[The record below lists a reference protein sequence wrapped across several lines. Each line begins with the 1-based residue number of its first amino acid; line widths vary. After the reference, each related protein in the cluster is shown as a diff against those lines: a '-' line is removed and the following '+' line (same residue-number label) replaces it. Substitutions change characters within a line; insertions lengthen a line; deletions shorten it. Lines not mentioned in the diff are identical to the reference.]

1 MKIKRRTIVAGLL
14 ALLVLGC
21 GTQKKIARL
30 SEEEVEI
37 SLPKEAD
44 YLPDN
49 VSGEVFRPADTL
61 YVKGE
66 DGKNVIL
73 LKAVKDSTTGE
84 MVATD
89 VLKAAII
96 TARFRNKAERSG
108 KVDLEFLIKVPEE
121 MLDEKWEMTLNP
133 DMFIQQDSI
142 RLEAVVISGMGHR
155 ARQLKGYERY
165 NKYVDSIVSDTTVYV
180 NRFLLERYIERNIPE
195 LYKYR
200 NDSTYVDDE
209 TFKAFYGVTYDE
221 AGEHYT
227 NQCMRTRNE
236 KKAASKDERF
246 ARYVKAPIL
255 SEGLHLDTV
264 WRADD
269 GDFVYSYLQTVNTRP
284 KLRKIDVVVSGD
296 ISEQGKRIYNIPTTD
311 TLTFYI
317 SSLSTFTKDVVRYKT
332 KVIYRRAEAN
342 MSSLI
347 LFPVGKAE
355 IKPELGNNES
365 EIRTIKQNLR
375 HLLANEVFDL
385 DSIMVT
391 ANASPDGP
399 YRKNADLS
407 ARRANSV
414 STYFDRYMRHVRD
427 SIEHERGFS
436 VDSTGKVQGG
446 KVEAIRFIS
455 RSNAENWD
463 GLDRLMDSDRFTDAN
478 REAYGKYRSIKDPD
492 RRDWLMHREKFYPV
506 LHDSLYP
513 LLRTVVFDFHL
524 HRKGMVKDTVQ
535 TTVIDDVY
543 MDGLQA
549 LKDRDYE
556 KAVEL
561 LGPYKDY
568 NAAVAFLAMD
578 RNYNALEILKK
589 EPRTPEVNYMMA
601 ILHSR
606 LGEMQEAVD
615 CYLEAC
621 REDSSYVARG
631 NLDPEISLLIKTYGL
646 NRQEDLSNE

>member
-1 MKIKRRTIVAGLL
+1 MNYKKISLAGLVL
-14 ALLVLGC
+14 ALLAIGC
-21 GTQKKIARL
+21 ATQRKIARL
-30 SEEEVEI
+30 DEEKVEI
-37 SLPKEAD
+37 NLPKEAD

-49 VSGEVFRPADTL
+49 VSGEVFKPADTL
-61 YVKGE
+61 YVKGD
-66 DGKNVIL
+66 DGGKVIL

-89 VLKAAII
+89 VLKAAVI

-108 KVDLEFLIKVPEE
+108 KVDLEFLIKVPEN

-133 DMFIQQDSI
+133 DMFIQKDSI
-142 RLEAVVISGMGHR
+142 RLDAVVISGKGHR
-155 ARQLKGYERY
+155 LKQLKGYERY
-165 NKYVDSIVSDTTVYV
+165 NKYVESIVRDTSVYV

-195 LYKYR
+195 LYKFR
-200 NDSTYVDDE
+200 SDSSYVDDE

-221 AGEHYT
+221 AVEHYT
-227 NQCMRTRNE
+227 NKCMRSRNE

-246 ARYVKAPIL
+246 ASYVKAPIL
-255 SEGLHLDTV
+255 SEGIRLDTV

-296 ISEQGKRIYNIPTTD
+296 IKEQGKRIYTIPTTD

-332 KVIYRRAEAN
+332 KVVYRRAEAN

-365 EIRTIKQNLR
+365 EIRTIKENLR

-399 YRKNADLS
+399 FRKNADLS

-414 STYFDRYMRHVRD
+414 SNYFDRYMRQVRD
-427 SIEHERGFS
+427 SIETERGLA
-436 VDSTGKVQGG
+436 VDSAGVLSSG
-446 KVEAIRFIS
+446 KVEPIRFIS
-455 RSNAENWD
+455 RSNGENWE
-463 GLDRLMDSDRFTDAN
+463 GLDRMMESEHFSDSDR
-478 REAYGKYRSIKDPD
+478 EAYARLRSIKDPD
-492 RRDWLMHREKFYPV
+492 RRDWLMHREKFYPTV
-506 LHDSLYP
+506 HDSLYP

-535 TTVIDDVY
+535 TTVVDDVY

-615 CYLEAC
+615 CYMEAC
-621 REDSSYVARG
+621 REDRSYVARG

-646 NRQEDLSNE
+646 NRQEDEDNE

>member
-1 MKIKRRTIVAGLL
+1 MNYKKISLAGLVL
-14 ALLVLGC
+14 ALLAIGC
-21 GTQKKIARL
+21 ATQRKIARL
-30 SEEEVEI
+30 DEEKVEI
-37 SLPKEAD
+37 NLPKEAD

-49 VSGEVFRPADTL
+49 VSGEVFKPADTL
-61 YVKGE
+61 YVKGD
-66 DGKNVIL
+66 DGGKVIL

-89 VLKAAII
+89 VLKAAVI

-108 KVDLEFLIKVPEE
+108 KVDLEFLIKVPEN

-133 DMFIQQDSI
+133 DMFIQKDSI
-142 RLEAVVISGMGHR
+142 RLDAVVISGKGHR
-155 ARQLKGYERY
+155 SKQLKGYERY
-165 NKYVDSIVSDTTVYV
+165 NNYVESIVRDTSVYV

-195 LYKYR
+195 LYKFR
-200 NDSTYVDDE
+200 SDSSYVDDE

-221 AGEHYT
+221 AVEHYT
-227 NQCMRTRNE
+227 NKCMRSRNE

-246 ARYVKAPIL
+246 ASYVKAPIL
-255 SEGLHLDTV
+255 SEGIRLDTV

-296 ISEQGKRIYNIPTTD
+296 IKEQGKRIYTIPTTD

-332 KVIYRRAEAN
+332 KVVYRRAEAN

-365 EIRTIKQNLR
+365 EIRTIKENLR

-399 YRKNADLS
+399 FRKNADLS

-414 STYFDRYMRHVRD
+414 SNYFDRYMRQVRD
-427 SIEHERGFS
+427 SIETERGLA
-436 VDSTGKVQGG
+436 VDSAGVLSSG
-446 KVEAIRFIS
+446 KVEPIRFIS
-455 RSNAENWD
+455 RSNGENWE
-463 GLDRLMDSDRFTDAN
+463 GLDRMMESERFSDSDR
-478 REAYGKYRSIKDPD
+478 EAYARLRSIKDPD
-492 RRDWLMHREKFYPV
+492 RRDWLMHREKFYPTV
-506 LHDSLYP
+506 HDSLYP

-535 TTVIDDVY
+535 TTVVDDVY

-615 CYLEAC
+615 CYMEAC
-621 REDSSYVARG
+621 REDRSYVARG

-646 NRQEDLSNE
+646 NRQEDEDNE

>member
-1 MKIKRRTIVAGLL
+1 MNYKKISLAGLVL
-14 ALLVLGC
+14 ALLAIGC
-21 GTQKKIARL
+21 ATQRKIARL
-30 SEEEVEI
+30 DEEKVEI
-37 SLPKEAD
+37 NLPKEAD

-49 VSGEVFRPADTL
+49 VSGEVFKPADTL
-61 YVKGE
+61 YVKGD
-66 DGKNVIL
+66 DGSKVIL
-73 LKAVKDSTTGE
+73 LKAVRDSTTGE

-89 VLKAAII
+89 VLKAAVI

-108 KVDLEFLIKVPEE
+108 KVDLEFLIKVPEN

-133 DMFIQQDSI
+133 DMFIQKDSI
-142 RLEAVVISGMGHR
+142 RLDAVVISGKGHR
-155 ARQLKGYERY
+155 SKQLKGYERY
-165 NKYVDSIVSDTTVYV
+165 NKYVESIVRDTSVYV

-195 LYKYR
+195 LYKFR
-200 NDSTYVDDE
+200 SDSSYVDDE

-221 AGEHYT
+221 AVEHYT
-227 NQCMRTRNE
+227 NKCMRSRNE

-246 ARYVKAPIL
+246 ASYVKAPIL
-255 SEGLHLDTV
+255 SEGIRLDTV

-296 ISEQGKRIYNIPTTD
+296 IKEQGKRIYTIPTTD
-311 TLTFYI
+311 TLAFYI

-332 KVIYRRAEAN
+332 KVVYRRAEAN

-365 EIRTIKQNLR
+365 EIRTIKENLR

-399 YRKNADLS
+399 FRKNADLS

-414 STYFDRYMRHVRD
+414 SNYFDRYMRQVRD
-427 SIEHERGFS
+427 SIETERGLA
-436 VDSTGKVQGG
+436 VDSAGVLSSG
-446 KVEAIRFIS
+446 KVEPIRFIS
-455 RSNAENWD
+455 RSNGENWE
-463 GLDRLMDSDRFTDAN
+463 GLDRMMESERFSDSDR
-478 REAYGKYRSIKDPD
+478 EAYARLRSIKDPD
-492 RRDWLMHREKFYPV
+492 RRDWLMHREKFYPTV
-506 LHDSLYP
+506 HDSLYP

-535 TTVIDDVY
+535 TTVVDDVY

-615 CYLEAC
+615 CYMEAC
-621 REDSSYVARG
+621 REDRSYVARG

-646 NRQEDLSNE
+646 NRQEDEDNE

>member
-1 MKIKRRTIVAGLL
+1 MNYKKISLAGLVL
-14 ALLVLGC
+14 ALLAIGC
-21 GTQKKIARL
+21 ATQRKIARL
-30 SEEEVEI
+30 DEEKVEI
-37 SLPKEAD
+37 NLPKEAD

-49 VSGEVFRPADTL
+49 VSGEVFKPADTL
-61 YVKGE
+61 YVKGD
-66 DGKNVIL
+66 DGSKVIL
-73 LKAVKDSTTGE
+73 LKAVRDSTTGE

-89 VLKAAII
+89 VLKAAVI

-108 KVDLEFLIKVPEE
+108 KVDLEFLIKVPEN

-133 DMFIQQDSI
+133 DMFIQKDSI
-142 RLEAVVISGMGHR
+142 RLDAVVISGKGHR
-155 ARQLKGYERY
+155 SKQLKGYERY
-165 NKYVDSIVSDTTVYV
+165 NKYVESIVRDTSVYV

-195 LYKYR
+195 LYKFR
-200 NDSTYVDDE
+200 SDSSYVDDE

-221 AGEHYT
+221 AVEHYT
-227 NQCMRTRNE
+227 NKCMRSRNE

-246 ARYVKAPIL
+246 ASYVKAPIL
-255 SEGLHLDTV
+255 SEGIRLDTV

-296 ISEQGKRIYNIPTTD
+296 IKEQGKRIYTIPTTD

-332 KVIYRRAEAN
+332 KVVYRRAEAN

-365 EIRTIKQNLR
+365 EIRTIKENLR

-399 YRKNADLS
+399 FRKNADLS

-414 STYFDRYMRHVRD
+414 SNYFDRYMRQVRD
-427 SIEHERGFS
+427 SIETERGLA
-436 VDSTGKVQGG
+436 VDSAGVLSSG
-446 KVEAIRFIS
+446 KVEPIRFIS
-455 RSNAENWD
+455 RSNGENWE
-463 GLDRLMDSDRFTDAN
+463 GLDRMMESERFSDSDR
-478 REAYGKYRSIKDPD
+478 EAYARLRSIKDPD
-492 RRDWLMHREKFYPV
+492 RRDWLMHREKFYPTV
-506 LHDSLYP
+506 HDSLYP

-535 TTVIDDVY
+535 TTVVDDVY

-615 CYLEAC
+615 CYMEAC
-621 REDSSYVARG
+621 REDRSYVARG

-646 NRQEDLSNE
+646 NRQEDEDNE

>member
-1 MKIKRRTIVAGLL
+1 MNYKKISLAGLVL
-14 ALLVLGC
+14 ALLAIGC
-21 GTQKKIARL
+21 ATQRKIARL
-30 SEEEVEI
+30 DEEKVEI
-37 SLPKEAD
+37 NLPKEAD

-49 VSGEVFRPADTL
+49 VSGEVFKPADTL
-61 YVKGE
+61 YVKGD
-66 DGKNVIL
+66 DGSKVIL

-89 VLKAAII
+89 VLKAAVI

-108 KVDLEFLIKVPEE
+108 KVDLEFLIKVPEN

-133 DMFIQQDSI
+133 DMFIQKDSI
-142 RLEAVVISGMGHR
+142 RLDAVVISGKGHR
-155 ARQLKGYERY
+155 SKQLKGYERY
-165 NKYVDSIVSDTTVYV
+165 NKYVESIVRDTSVYV

-195 LYKYR
+195 LYKFR
-200 NDSTYVDDE
+200 SDSSYVDDE

-221 AGEHYT
+221 AVEHYT
-227 NQCMRTRNE
+227 NKCMRSRNE

-246 ARYVKAPIL
+246 ASYVKAPIL
-255 SEGLHLDTV
+255 SEGIRLDTV

-296 ISEQGKRIYNIPTTD
+296 IKEQGKRIYTIPTTD

-332 KVIYRRAEAN
+332 KVVYRRAEAN

-365 EIRTIKQNLR
+365 EIRTIKENLR

-399 YRKNADLS
+399 FRKNADLS

-414 STYFDRYMRHVRD
+414 SNYFDRYMRQVRD
-427 SIEHERGFS
+427 SIETERGLA
-436 VDSTGKVQGG
+436 VDSAGVLSSG
-446 KVEAIRFIS
+446 KVEPIRFIS
-455 RSNAENWD
+455 RSNGENWV
-463 GLDRLMDSDRFTDAN
+463 GLDRMMESERFSDSDR
-478 REAYGKYRSIKDPD
+478 EAYARLRSIKDPD
-492 RRDWLMHREKFYPV
+492 RRDWLMHREKFYPTV
-506 LHDSLYP
+506 HDSLYP

-535 TTVIDDVY
+535 TTVVDDVY

-615 CYLEAC
+615 CYMEAC
-621 REDSSYVARG
+621 REDRSYVARG

-646 NRQEDLSNE
+646 NRQEDEDNE

>member
-1 MKIKRRTIVAGLL
+1 
-14 ALLVLGC
+14 
-21 GTQKKIARL
+21 
-30 SEEEVEI
+30 
-37 SLPKEAD
+37 
-44 YLPDN
+44 
-49 VSGEVFRPADTL
+49 
-61 YVKGE
+61 
-66 DGKNVIL
+66 
-73 LKAVKDSTTGE
+73 
-84 MVATD
+84 
-89 VLKAAII
+89 
-96 TARFRNKAERSG
+96 
-108 KVDLEFLIKVPEE
+108 

-133 DMFIQQDSI
+133 DMFIQKDSI
-142 RLEAVVISGMGHR
+142 RLDAVVISGKGHR
-155 ARQLKGYERY
+155 SKQLKGYERY
-165 NKYVDSIVSDTTVYV
+165 NKYVESIVRDTSVYV

-195 LYKYR
+195 LYKFR
-200 NDSTYVDDE
+200 SDSSYVDDE

-227 NQCMRTRNE
+227 NKCLRSRNE

-246 ARYVKAPIL
+246 ASYVKAPIL
-255 SEGLHLDTV
+255 SEGIRLDTV

-296 ISEQGKRIYNIPTTD
+296 IKEQGKRIYTIPTTD

-332 KVIYRRAEAN
+332 KVVYRRAEAN

-365 EIRTIKQNLR
+365 EIRTIKENLR

-399 YRKNADLS
+399 FRKNADLS

-414 STYFDRYMRHVRD
+414 SNYFDRYMRQVRD
-427 SIEHERGFS
+427 SIETERGLA
-436 VDSTGKVQGG
+436 VDSAGVLSSG
-446 KVEAIRFIS
+446 KVEPIRFIS
-455 RSNAENWD
+455 RSNGENWE
-463 GLDRLMDSDRFTDAN
+463 GLDRMMESESFSDSDR
-478 REAYGKYRSIKDPD
+478 EAYARLRSIKDPD
-492 RRDWLMHREKFYPV
+492 RRDWLMHREKFYPTV
-506 LHDSLYP
+506 HDSLYP

-535 TTVIDDVY
+535 TTVVDDVY

-615 CYLEAC
+615 CYMEAC
-621 REDSSYVARG
+621 REDRSYVARG

-646 NRQEDLSNE
+646 NRQEDEDNE

>member
-1 MKIKRRTIVAGLL
+1 MNYKKISLAGLVL
-14 ALLVLGC
+14 ALLAIGC
-21 GTQKKIARL
+21 ATQRKIARL
-30 SEEEVEI
+30 DEEKVEI
-37 SLPKEAD
+37 NLPKEAD

-49 VSGEVFRPADTL
+49 VSGEVFKPADTL
-61 YVKGE
+61 YVKGD
-66 DGKNVIL
+66 DGSKVIL
-73 LKAVKDSTTGE
+73 LKAVRDSTTGE

-89 VLKAAII
+89 VLKAAVI

-108 KVDLEFLIKVPEE
+108 KVDLEFLIKVPEN

-133 DMFIQQDSI
+133 DMFIQKDSI
-142 RLEAVVISGMGHR
+142 RLDAVVISGKGHR
-155 ARQLKGYERY
+155 SKQLKGYERY
-165 NKYVDSIVSDTTVYV
+165 NKYVESIVRDTSVYV

-195 LYKYR
+195 LYKFR
-200 NDSTYVDDE
+200 SDSSYVDDE

-221 AGEHYT
+221 AVEHYT
-227 NQCMRTRNE
+227 NKCMRSRNE

-246 ARYVKAPIL
+246 ASYVKAPIL
-255 SEGLHLDTV
+255 SEGIRLDTV

-296 ISEQGKRIYNIPTTD
+296 INEQGKRIYTIPTTD

-332 KVIYRRAEAN
+332 KVVYRRAEAN

-365 EIRTIKQNLR
+365 EIRTIKENLR

-399 YRKNADLS
+399 FRKNADLS

-414 STYFDRYMRHVRD
+414 SNYFDRYMRQVRD
-427 SIEHERGFS
+427 SIETERGLA
-436 VDSTGKVQGG
+436 VDSAGVLSSG
-446 KVEAIRFIS
+446 KVEPIRFIS
-455 RSNAENWD
+455 RSNGENWE
-463 GLDRLMDSDRFTDAN
+463 GLDRMMESERFSDSDR
-478 REAYGKYRSIKDPD
+478 EAYARLRSIKDPD
-492 RRDWLMHREKFYPV
+492 RRDWLMHREKFYPTV
-506 LHDSLYP
+506 HDSLYP

-535 TTVIDDVY
+535 TTVVDDVY

-615 CYLEAC
+615 CYMEAC
-621 REDSSYVARG
+621 REDRSYVARG

-646 NRQEDLSNE
+646 NRQEDEDNE

>member
-1 MKIKRRTIVAGLL
+1 MNYKIISLAGLVL
-14 ALLVLGC
+14 ALLAIGC
-21 GTQKKIARL
+21 ATQRKIARL
-30 SEEEVEI
+30 DEEKVEI
-37 SLPKEAD
+37 NLPKEAD

-49 VSGEVFRPADTL
+49 VSGEVFKPADTL
-61 YVKGE
+61 YVKGD
-66 DGKNVIL
+66 DGGKVIL

-89 VLKAAII
+89 VLKAAVI

-108 KVDLEFLIKVPEE
+108 KVDLEFLIKVPEN

-133 DMFIQQDSI
+133 DMFIQEDSI
-142 RLEAVVISGMGHR
+142 RLDAVVISGKGHR
-155 ARQLKGYERY
+155 SKQLKGYERY
-165 NKYVDSIVSDTTVYV
+165 NKYVESIVRDTSVYV

-195 LYKYR
+195 LYKFR
-200 NDSTYVDDE
+200 SDSSYVDDE

-221 AGEHYT
+221 AVEHYT
-227 NQCMRTRNE
+227 NKCLRSRNE

-246 ARYVKAPIL
+246 ASYVKAPIL
-255 SEGLHLDTV
+255 SEGIRLDTV

-296 ISEQGKRIYNIPTTD
+296 IKEQGKRIYTIPTTD

-332 KVIYRRAEAN
+332 KVVYRRAEAN

-365 EIRTIKQNLR
+365 EIRTIKENLR

-399 YRKNADLS
+399 FRKNADLS

-414 STYFDRYMRHVRD
+414 SNYFDRYMRQVRD
-427 SIEHERGFS
+427 SIETERGLA
-436 VDSTGKVQGG
+436 VDSAGVLSSG
-446 KVEAIRFIS
+446 KVEPIRFIS
-455 RSNAENWD
+455 RSNGENWE
-463 GLDRLMDSDRFTDAN
+463 GLDRMMESERFSDSDR
-478 REAYGKYRSIKDPD
+478 EAYARLRSIKDPD
-492 RRDWLMHREKFYPV
+492 RRDWLMHREKFYPTV
-506 LHDSLYP
+506 HDSLYP

-535 TTVIDDVY
+535 TTVVDDVY

-615 CYLEAC
+615 CYMEAC
-621 REDSSYVARG
+621 REDRSYVARG

-646 NRQEDLSNE
+646 NRQEDEDNE

>member
-1 MKIKRRTIVAGLL
+1 MNYKKISLAGLVL
-14 ALLVLGC
+14 ALLAIGC
-21 GTQKKIARL
+21 ATQRKIARL
-30 SEEEVEI
+30 DEEKVEI
-37 SLPKEAD
+37 NLPKEAD

-49 VSGEVFRPADTL
+49 VSGEVFKPADTL
-61 YVKGE
+61 YVKGD
-66 DGKNVIL
+66 DGGKVIL

-89 VLKAAII
+89 VLKAAVI

-108 KVDLEFLIKVPEE
+108 KVDLEFLIKVPEN

-133 DMFIQQDSI
+133 DMFIQKDSI
-142 RLEAVVISGMGHR
+142 RLDAVVISGKGHR
-155 ARQLKGYERY
+155 SKQLKGYERY
-165 NKYVDSIVSDTTVYV
+165 NKYVESIVRDTSVYV

-195 LYKYR
+195 LYKFR
-200 NDSTYVDDE
+200 SDSSYVDDE

-221 AGEHYT
+221 AVEHYT
-227 NQCMRTRNE
+227 NKCMRSRNE

-246 ARYVKAPIL
+246 ASYVKAPIL
-255 SEGLHLDTV
+255 SEGIRLDTV

-296 ISEQGKRIYNIPTTD
+296 IKEQGKRIYTIPTTD

-332 KVIYRRAEAN
+332 KVVYRRAEAN

-365 EIRTIKQNLR
+365 EIRTIKENLR

-399 YRKNADLS
+399 FRKNADLS

-414 STYFDRYMRHVRD
+414 SNYFDRYMRQVRD
-427 SIEHERGFS
+427 SIETERGLA
-436 VDSTGKVQGG
+436 VDSAGVLSSG
-446 KVEAIRFIS
+446 KVEPIRFIS
-455 RSNAENWD
+455 RSNGENWE
-463 GLDRLMDSDRFTDAN
+463 GLDRMMESDRFTDAD

-492 RRDWLMHREKFYPV
+492 RRDWLMHREKFYPTV
-506 LHDSLYP
+506 HDSLYP

-535 TTVIDDVY
+535 TTVVDDVY

-615 CYLEAC
+615 CYMEAC
-621 REDSSYVARG
+621 REDRSYVARG

-646 NRQEDLSNE
+646 NRQEDEDNE

>member
-1 MKIKRRTIVAGLL
+1 MNYKKISLAGLVL
-14 ALLVLGC
+14 ALLAIGC
-21 GTQKKIARL
+21 ATQRKIARL
-30 SEEEVEI
+30 DEEKVEI
-37 SLPKEAD
+37 NLPKEAD

-49 VSGEVFRPADTL
+49 VSGEVFKPADTL
-61 YVKGE
+61 YVKGD
-66 DGKNVIL
+66 DGGKVIL

-89 VLKAAII
+89 VLKAAVI

-108 KVDLEFLIKVPEE
+108 KVDLEFLIKVPEN

-133 DMFIQQDSI
+133 DMFIQKDSI
-142 RLEAVVISGMGHR
+142 RLDAVVISGKGHR
-155 ARQLKGYERY
+155 SKQLKGYERY
-165 NKYVDSIVSDTTVYV
+165 NKYVESIVRDTSVYV

-195 LYKYR
+195 LYKFR
-200 NDSTYVDDE
+200 SDSSYVDDE

-221 AGEHYT
+221 AVEHYT
-227 NQCMRTRNE
+227 NKCLRSRNE

-246 ARYVKAPIL
+246 ASYVKAPIL
-255 SEGLHLDTV
+255 SEGIRLDTV

-296 ISEQGKRIYNIPTTD
+296 IKEQGKRIYTIPTTD

-332 KVIYRRAEAN
+332 KVVYRRAEAN

-365 EIRTIKQNLR
+365 EIRTIKENLR

-399 YRKNADLS
+399 FRKNADLS

-414 STYFDRYMRHVRD
+414 SNYFDRYMRQVRD
-427 SIEHERGFS
+427 SIETERGLA
-436 VDSTGKVQGG
+436 VDSAGVLSSG
-446 KVEAIRFIS
+446 KVEPIRFIS
-455 RSNAENWD
+455 RSNGENWE
-463 GLDRLMDSDRFTDAN
+463 GLDRMMESERFSDSDR
-478 REAYGKYRSIKDPD
+478 EAYARLRSIKDPD
-492 RRDWLMHREKFYPV
+492 RRDWLMHREKFYPTV
-506 LHDSLYP
+506 HDSLYP

-535 TTVIDDVY
+535 TTVVDDVY

-615 CYLEAC
+615 CYMEAC
-621 REDSSYVARG
+621 REDRSYVARG

-646 NRQEDLSNE
+646 NRQEDEDNE

>member
-1 MKIKRRTIVAGLL
+1 MNYKKISLAGLVL
-14 ALLVLGC
+14 ALLAIGC
-21 GTQKKIARL
+21 ATQRKIARL
-30 SEEEVEI
+30 DEKKVEI
-37 SLPKEAD
+37 NLPKEAD

-49 VSGEVFRPADTL
+49 VSGEVFKPADTL
-61 YVKGE
+61 YVKGD
-66 DGKNVIL
+66 DGGKVIL

-89 VLKAAII
+89 VLKAAVI

-108 KVDLEFLIKVPEE
+108 KVDLEFLIKVPEN

-133 DMFIQQDSI
+133 DMFIQKDSI
-142 RLEAVVISGMGHR
+142 RLDAVVISGKGHR
-155 ARQLKGYERY
+155 SKQLKGYERY
-165 NKYVDSIVSDTTVYV
+165 NKYVESIVRDTSVYV

-195 LYKYR
+195 LYKFR
-200 NDSTYVDDE
+200 SDSSYVDDE

-221 AGEHYT
+221 AVEHYT
-227 NQCMRTRNE
+227 NKCLRSRNE

-246 ARYVKAPIL
+246 ASYVKAPIL
-255 SEGLHLDTV
+255 SEGIRLDTV

-296 ISEQGKRIYNIPTTD
+296 IKEQGKRIYTIPTTD

-332 KVIYRRAEAN
+332 KVVYRRAEAN

-365 EIRTIKQNLR
+365 EIRTIKENLR

-399 YRKNADLS
+399 FRKNADLS

-414 STYFDRYMRHVRD
+414 SNYFDRYMRQVRD
-427 SIEHERGFS
+427 SIETERGLA
-436 VDSTGKVQGG
+436 VDSAGVLSSG
-446 KVEAIRFIS
+446 KVEPIRFIS
-455 RSNAENWD
+455 RSNGENWE
-463 GLDRLMDSDRFTDAN
+463 GLDRMMESERFSDSDR
-478 REAYGKYRSIKDPD
+478 EAYARLRSIKDPD
-492 RRDWLMHREKFYPV
+492 RRDWLMHREKFYPTV
-506 LHDSLYP
+506 HDSLYP

-535 TTVIDDVY
+535 TTVVDDVY

-615 CYLEAC
+615 CYMEAC
-621 REDSSYVARG
+621 REDRSYVARG

-646 NRQEDLSNE
+646 NRQEDEDNE